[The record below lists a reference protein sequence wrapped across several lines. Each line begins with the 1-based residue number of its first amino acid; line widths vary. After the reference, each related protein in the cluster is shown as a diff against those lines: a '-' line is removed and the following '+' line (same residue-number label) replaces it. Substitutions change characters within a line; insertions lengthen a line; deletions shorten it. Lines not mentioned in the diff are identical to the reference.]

1 MGCNFSR
8 HVSED
13 GTVRADIDCTSI
25 NIVGIDRAIKAEHE
39 VWHPPLE
46 SSEIYSI
53 AGTAGA
59 ESVWLDHKTNS
70 SSDIYYRYYCDYQR
84 YMTG

>member
-25 NIVGIDRAIKAEHE
+25 NIVGIDRAIKAEHD
-39 VWHPPLE
+39 VWHPPLIE
-46 SSEIYSI
+46 KEN
-53 AGTAGA
+53 GA
-59 ESVWLDHKTNS
+59 DAKIGMLHHYWREYGK
-70 SSDIYYRYYCDYQR
+70 YFK
-84 YMTG
+84 G